1 MIRQVA
7 QRMRRHP
14 LPTSPI
20 KGEVPIQFWA
30 AFRPTHQSD
39 RIRHSEFGDTSPLM
53 GEEGGGGAAS
63 TIFKKILP
71 LLLALT
77 LTTPTLAV
85 DPPYQRQME
94 RLAEVM
100 GSLYYLQ
107 PLCEAGSEDWRAQ
120 MSELI
125 SLDEPDEDRRQRLAG
140 AFNSG
145 YTGFSRLHRHCT
157 PASREALSRLMV
169 EAQQLARSIHTRFA
183 E

>member
-1 MIRQVA
+1 MAITKLKRA
-7 QRMRRHP
+7 LR
-14 LPTSPI
+14 
-20 KGEVPIQFWA
+20 GF
-30 AFRPTHQSD
+30 
-39 RIRHSEFGDTSPLM
+39 
-53 GEEGGGGAAS
+53 
-63 TIFKKILP
+63 LP

-77 LTTPTLAV
+77 LTTPAFAI

-107 PLCEAGSEDWRAQ
+107 PLCKTGTEDWRNQ
-120 MSELI
+120 MAELI

-140 AFNSG
+140 AFNAG
-145 YTGFSRLHRHCT
+145 YTGFSRLHRQCT
-157 PASREALSRLMV
+157 PASREALTRLLT